1 MAENQTCSLA
11 NRDCVP
17 CKGGVPPLKG
27 ESLRQY
33 QTELGGNWELIDEQR
48 LEKTYKFKNFREA
61 LNFTVLVGEL
71 AESVGH
77 HPDIFLTWGKVKI
90 TIHSGSESR
99 FSGSGVNQ
107 SVYTLLLVNDF
118 E

>member
-90 TIHSGSESR
+90 TIWTHKISGLTES
-99 FSGSGVNQ
+99 
-107 SVYTLLLVNDF
+107 DF
-118 E
+118 ILAAKVDSLDRA

>member
-1 MAENQTCSLA
+1 MAENQICSLA

-27 ESLRQY
+27 EALRQY

-48 LEKTYKFKNFREA
+48 LEKTYTFKNFREA
-61 LNFTVLVGEL
+61 LNFTVRVGEL

-90 TIHSGSESR
+90 TIWTHKISGLTES
-99 FSGSGVNQ
+99 
-107 SVYTLLLVNDF
+107 DF
-118 E
+118 ILAAKVDSLDLT